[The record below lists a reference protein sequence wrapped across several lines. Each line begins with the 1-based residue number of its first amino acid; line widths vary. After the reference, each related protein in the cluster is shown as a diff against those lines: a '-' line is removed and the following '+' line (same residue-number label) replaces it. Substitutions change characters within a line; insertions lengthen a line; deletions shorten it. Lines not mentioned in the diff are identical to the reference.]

1 MSLERKIIEF
11 LRENPGANAREIAEA
26 LGVSYGR
33 IQAALY
39 RLREKGAIIKTGFGY
54 AVSHTL
60 RNYLEEYRE
69 TEIGR
74 GNTKTTQLMEKAR
87 EAFERRIKELEKA
100 MNELFKQYSTLKESM
115 ETLSKRLEQLLNDVK
130 NLERKVNGLSKIIS
144 NIPAKHKEEKDR
156 FLIILKKEGIMDV
169 GKARN
174 LAIRSLEEYVRSNNV
189 VAVSSFIVDREF
201 YEKFKSKFPIPKDKV
216 SNLSEKEKT
225 LLRALVDE
233 GLAYLHRGIEYRLV

>member
-1 MSLERKIIEF
+1 MSLERRIIEF

-39 RLREKGAIIKTGFGY
+39 RLREKGAVIKTGFGY

-69 TEIGR
+69 TEIR
-74 GNTKTTQLMEKAR
+74 RWDTKTTQLMEKTK
-87 EAFERRIKELEKA
+87 EAFERRIEELEKTV
-100 MNELFKQYSTLKESM
+100 NELLKQYSVLKENIG
-115 ETLSKRLEQLLNDVK
+115 TISKKLEQLLSNIK
-130 NLERKVNGLSKIIS
+130 NLERKVSELSNIIS
-144 NIPAKHKEEKDR
+144 SVPTKRKEEKDR
-156 FLIILKKEGIMDV
+156 FLMMLKKEGIMDV
-169 GKARN
+169 GKARS
-174 LAIRSLEEYVRSNNV
+174 LAIRSLEEYVRSNSV

-201 YEKFKSKFPIPKDKV
+201 YEKFKRKFPIPKDRV
-216 SNLSEKEKT
+216 SSLSEKEKT